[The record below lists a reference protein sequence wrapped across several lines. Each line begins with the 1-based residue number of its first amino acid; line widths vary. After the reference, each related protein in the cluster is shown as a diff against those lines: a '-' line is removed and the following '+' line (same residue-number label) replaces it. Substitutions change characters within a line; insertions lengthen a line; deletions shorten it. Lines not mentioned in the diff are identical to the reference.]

1 MCTLLVQPEDERGGT
16 GNYSVMKRGFKHK
29 IILFVTISGNSFT
42 PRSHYLSLF
51 FHSRLRVALQIWKR
65 RLSGFFT
72 VSLDHRD
79 VILSNT

>member
-1 MCTLLVQPEDERGGT
+1 
-16 GNYSVMKRGFKHK
+16 MKRGFKHK

-42 PRSHYLSLF
+42 LSSCLLL
-51 FHSRLRVALQIWKR
+51 FHSRLRVASQIWKR

-72 VSLDHRD
+72 VSLDHSD